1 MRTREISSHSA
12 TRTSVHSSRQ
22 GFTLIELL
30 VVIAIIGL
38 LSSVVLA
45 SLNTARE
52 KARVSAIKSQ
62 VLEFRTIME
71 LEYAD
76 TGSYSALNDGWFA
89 SSAGCARSSNG
100 FTGTYAA
107 NAVSICQSLA
117 GLVTNPSA
125 NGFMYVGVD
134 PNSFSNTG
142 QYSIMARLPGG
153 TYFCVG
159 SSGGVSET
167 TTGSP
172 WSGAG
177 CYANP

>member
-1 MRTREISSHSA
+1 MRK
-12 TRTSVHSSRQ
+12 

-52 KARVSAIKSQ
+52 KARTSAIKAQ
-62 VLEFRTIME
+62 VLEFRTLME

-76 TGSYSALNDGWFA
+76 TGSYANLNKYWVASAA
-89 SSAGCARSSNG
+89 QCSSKGYA
-100 FTGTYAA
+100 GTYAA

-117 GLVTNPSA
+117 GLVSNPGP
-125 NGFMYVGVD
+125 NGFMYTGVREA
-134 PNSFSNTG
+134 SGFSNSG

-153 TYFCVG
+153 TYFCAG
-159 SSGGVSET
+159 SSGGVSDT
-167 TTGSP
+167 TLEGQ
-172 WSGAG
+172 WDKSG
-177 CYANP
+177 CWNNP